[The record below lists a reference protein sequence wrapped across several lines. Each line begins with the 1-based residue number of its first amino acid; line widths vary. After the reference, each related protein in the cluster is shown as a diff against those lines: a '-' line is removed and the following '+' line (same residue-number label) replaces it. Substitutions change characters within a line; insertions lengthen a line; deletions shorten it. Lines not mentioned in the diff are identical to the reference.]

1 MIYDLNNDLD
11 RKRFLA
17 RCKSLYNN
25 RKVVEMIDASKRTYK
40 QNNYLHTI
48 LAFFALECG
57 MDKNSVKQQ
66 LYKTLCNADLY
77 VKKEFNPKLNMEV
90 VVIRSSSELTTEEMS
105 LSIDRFRKW
114 SEEQGIYLPSPE
126 EQNYLEQMA
135 LMVEQNKRWL

>member
-25 RKVVEMIDASKRTYK
+25 RKIVEVTDASKRTYK

-77 VKKEFNPKLNMEV
+77 VRKEFNPKLNMEV